1 MTVVSRPSADVHAH
15 DLPSGY
21 RSEVK
26 RAGIEH
32 HGFPFAPKWSVD
44 SAIALMDHIGLA
56 MAPMSIS
63 STGLEPGERGTLDF
77 PASASGAAFMNLACL
92 RSRELALPAYESG
105 VTRVSGSASGA
116 RRVEWLG
123 KAFSPPLRLRLLGSG
138 P

>member
-32 HGFPFAPKWSVD
+32 HGFPFAPKWSMD

-56 MAPMSIS
+56 TPHVDLIDRTRAGRARHAELPRLRVRRSVH
-63 STGLEPGERGTLDF
+63 EPR
-77 PASASGAAFMNLACL
+77 
-92 RSRELALPAYESG
+92 LPAITRVG
-105 VTRVSGSASGA
+105 VTGVRVWGN
-116 RRVEWLG
+116 
-123 KAFSPPLRLRLLGSG
+123 
-138 P
+138 